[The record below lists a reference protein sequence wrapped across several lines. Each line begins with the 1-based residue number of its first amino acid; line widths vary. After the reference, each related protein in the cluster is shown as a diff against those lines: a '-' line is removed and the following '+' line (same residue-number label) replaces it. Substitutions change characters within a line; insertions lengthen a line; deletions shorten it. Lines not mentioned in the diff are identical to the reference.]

1 MLPLRHVPV
10 LRRPASCVLTGRCRR
25 TSTPSRSLS
34 PASPASPAFAAANA
48 DTIESLDLTVETTE
62 AGPPGWRPD
71 KEPCPEGMTLRER
84 TELLRDSVAVNPDSS
99 ASRRFSVRRT
109 ESGLEF
115 FTAQMTQ
122 VVNGEVE
129 YHGYPTRYVPR
140 IILRQFRDQGKI
152 SHSEYRRLVKRLG

>member
-1 MLPLRHVPV
+1 MRY
-10 LRRPASCVLTGRCRR
+10 
-25 TSTPSRSLS
+25 
-34 PASPASPAFAAANA
+34 FANRAHK
-48 DTIESLDLTVETTE
+48 VETTE

-71 KEPCPEGMTLRER
+71 KQPCPEGMTLRER

-129 YHGYPTRYVPR
+129 YHGYPTRYVPG
-140 IILRQFRDQGKI
+140 IILRQFRDQGEI